1 MEFETY
7 FMGIFDDMFESGF
20 GETQVEGVDYTMNP
34 EGYRVMTEFYLVK
47 RGYCCSNGCRNCPY
61 SPKAQK
67 GNRKL
72 RPDVE
77 NKYKL

>member
-1 MEFETY
+1 M
-7 FMGIFDDMFESGF
+7 FDDMYDPEY
-20 GETQVEGVDYTMNP
+20 GEKQVEGVDYTLNAD
-34 EGYRVMTEFYLVK
+34 GYRVMTEFFLVK

-61 SPKAQK
+61 SPKAVK

-72 RPDVE
+72 RAELE